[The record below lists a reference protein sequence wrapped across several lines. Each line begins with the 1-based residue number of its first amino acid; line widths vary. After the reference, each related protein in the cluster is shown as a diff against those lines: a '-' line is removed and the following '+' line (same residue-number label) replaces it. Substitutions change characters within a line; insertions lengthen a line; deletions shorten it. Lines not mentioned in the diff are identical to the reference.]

1 MADEPDLDTPAG
13 RMDEQCRV
21 RGALPGTEPVV
32 ALGGPGAG
40 MDLISRS
47 GDELEE
53 EEGFVALVGTLG
65 GAGLDLKVRLYMRPY
80 S

>member
-1 MADEPDLDTPAG
+1 M
-13 RMDEQCRV
+13 
-21 RGALPGTEPVV
+21 V

-40 MDLISRS
+40 MDLISVS

-65 GAGLDLKVRLYMRPY
+65 GAGLDLNVRIYTKKSMRP
-80 S
+80 